1 MDGIRLRANHIC
13 LTLKGIS
20 FLIQVLVR
28 KGWVG
33 RRTSNCLDL
42 RPSHDYLLIAQ
53 LLKIHLQCR
62 RPQFDSWLVK
72 IRWRKDRL
80 PTLVFLGLPC
90 GSAGEESACS
100 VGDLGSI
107 PGLGRS
113 PGEGTATHSSILA
126 WRIPWT
132 VPPQW
137 SQSSSRVG
145 ACT

>member
-13 LTLKGIS
+13 LKSIS

-72 IRWRKDRL
+72 ICWRKDRL

-90 GSAGEESACS
+90 GSAGEESACH
-100 VGDLGSI
+100 VVVLGSI
-107 PGLGRS
+107 PGLGRYLGKRKVYPFQYS
-113 PGEGTATHSSILA
+113 GLENSMDCLVHG
-126 WRIPWT
+126 
-132 VPPQW
+132 
-137 SQSSSRVG
+137 SQRVRVG
-145 ACT
+145 HN